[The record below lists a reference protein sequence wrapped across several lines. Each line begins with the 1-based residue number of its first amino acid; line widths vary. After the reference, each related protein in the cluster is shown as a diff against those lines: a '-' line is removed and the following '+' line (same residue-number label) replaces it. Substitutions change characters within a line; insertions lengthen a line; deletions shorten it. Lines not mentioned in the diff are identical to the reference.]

1 MREIL
6 FRGKRIDDYVNDKS
20 IDYAEKGFREW
31 VYGDIIHRRY
41 YKNKDVVVIRTEDSG
56 FDNYSDYEVDP
67 STVGQYT
74 GLTDKNGKKIFE
86 GDILKED
93 DVLHNGETQIK
104 GRIGTCSFEK
114 GCWVILFKDTWVFLQ
129 TNIKACSVVG
139 NIHDNP
145 RLLDQIE

>member
-6 FRGKRIDDYVNDKS
+6 FRGKRIDGKYIDGSVWTEGYYVGEQTFV
-20 IDYAEKGFREW
+20 EKTCHW
-31 VYGDIIHRRY
+31 LLDINATKPHSHY
-41 YKNKDVVVIRTEDSG
+41 Y
-56 FDNYSDYEVDP
+56 YSVDP
-67 STVGQYT
+67 LTVGQYT

-129 TNIKACSVVG
+129 TNINVCSVIG

-145 RLLDQIE
+145 ELLKSRS

>member
-6 FRGKRIDDYVNDKS
+6 FRGKRIDNGKWR
-20 IDYAEKGFREW
+20 IGFYCQVADESDGGAR
-31 VYGDIIHRRY
+31 VKHVI
-41 YKNKDVVVIRTEDSG
+41 VVPTFKTQTG
-56 FDNYSDYEVDP
+56 FLVYEVIP

-114 GCWVILFKDTWVFLQ
+114 GCWVILFKDTWGFLQ
-129 TNIKACSVVG
+129 TNIKACSVIG

-145 RLLDQIE
+145 ELLKSRS

>member
-6 FRGKRIDDYVNDKS
+6 FRGKRVGYSDWITGS
-20 IDYAEKGFREW
+20 L
-31 VYGDIIHRRY
+31 
-41 YKNKDVVVIRTEDSG
+41 VIRPTRLSCLAVIVPFSKSKD
-56 FDNYSDYEVDP
+56 DDVEVVDVDT

-74 GLTDKNGKKIFE
+74 GLTDKSGKKIFE

-114 GCWVILFKDTWVFLQ
+114 GCWVILFKDTWDFLQ

-145 RLLDQIE
+145 ELLKKKK